1 MCKPNDRITT
11 VLSDLLDVKNMIE
24 ELEAEAEQLTD
35 EIKTYMGDEE
45 LMLVDNRKVTYR
57 DDKIKTDGSSKYNFM
72 WHVDFG
78 KEILVDELVNAKVNN
93 EEKPYLLHEFTL

>member
-45 LMLVDNRKVTYR
+45 LMLVDNHKVTYHEVA
-57 DDKIKTDGSSKYNFM
+57 SKRIDTTALKKLLGEEALAPYT
-72 WHVDFG
+72 
-78 KEILVDELVNAKVNN
+78 KVIV
-93 EEKPYLLHEFTL
+93 PRRFSIT